1 MSTSSG
7 TSSIDS
13 RTRIIV
19 LLIASIGFL
28 FDTYELL
35 MTPLVGVPAIAE
47 LLGLPPNNPLVTD
60 WTGRMLW
67 ISALCGGT
75 FGLMGGWL
83 IDRFGRKRIMA
94 ASIFL
99 YAFSPFAA
107 AFSTT
112 LASFVFFRSLT
123 FVGVCIEFI
132 AAITWLAELFED
144 RKQREF
150 ALGFTQAFA
159 SLGGILVTALT
170 GWIVIQSN
178 EFRELPIPDIF
189 NAHAAW
195 RYTLMTG
202 ILPAL
207 PIAFLLPFVP
217 ESRVWLERRAS
228 GSLARPSLA
237 GLFTPELRR
246 TTLVTAALSACA
258 YAAAFGALQLTPL
271 RIIPGVPE
279 LAEQRAV
286 LKPLQDEARTIN
298 VGILELDPALKAAF
312 GAVPGLRELA
322 AKRAKNRIAF
332 RAALKA
338 DDKARAAE
346 LGAEFKAL
354 GEALDQLTAAV
365 PDAKKSLVD
374 REKLLKQLGD
384 NREKQETPDKAIKAR
399 GNAAQFWQEMGGLI
413 GRILLAILVL
423 LAVTRRRLLRI
434 FLVPGLLAVPL
445 TYFSLYHTGG
455 AGLNWAI
462 AVCGLLVVAQFSYFG
477 EFLPKVFP
485 VHLRGTGGSF
495 ATNVGGRMIGTSAA
509 FLTTNILAPLMPG
522 VSTFDKVAFAAGVV
536 GTTVFALGFALS
548 FLLPEPKAEKAVEPA
563 RSVH

>member
-1 MSTSSG
+1 MKMAEKKS
-7 TSSIDS
+7 
-13 RTRIIV
+13 
-19 LLIASIGFL
+19 L
-28 FDTYELL
+28 F
-35 MTPLVGVPAIAE
+35 PI
-47 LLGLPPNNPLVTD
+47 
-60 WTGRMLW
+60 
-67 ISALCGGT
+67 
-75 FGLMGGWL
+75 
-83 IDRFGRKRIMA
+83 
-94 ASIFL
+94 
-99 YAFSPFAA
+99 
-107 AFSTT
+107 
-112 LASFVFFRSLT
+112 
-123 FVGVCIEFI
+123 
-132 AAITWLAELFED
+132 
-144 RKQREF
+144 
-150 ALGFTQAFA
+150 FTQ
-159 SLGGILVTALT
+159 
-170 GWIVIQSN
+170 
-178 EFRELPIPDIF
+178 
-189 NAHAAW
+189 
-195 RYTLMTG
+195 
-202 ILPAL
+202 
-207 PIAFLLPFVP
+207 
-217 ESRVWLERRAS
+217 
-228 GSLARPSLA
+228 
-237 GLFTPELRR
+237 
-246 TTLVTAALSACA
+246 
-258 YAAAFGALQLTPL
+258 
-271 RIIPGVPE
+271 
-279 LAEQRAV
+279 
-286 LKPLQDEARTIN
+286 
-298 VGILELDPALKAAF
+298 
-312 GAVPGLRELA
+312 A